1 MGLRGMLHQ
10 KQEFT
15 HSEYIEFLR
24 KNTYEKFIVRVSKEK
39 QKGELVSLNAR
50 IFHIILP

>member
-1 MGLRGMLHQ
+1 MGLWGMLHQ
-10 KQEFT
+10 KQEFR
-15 HSEYIEFLR
+15 HSDHIEFLR